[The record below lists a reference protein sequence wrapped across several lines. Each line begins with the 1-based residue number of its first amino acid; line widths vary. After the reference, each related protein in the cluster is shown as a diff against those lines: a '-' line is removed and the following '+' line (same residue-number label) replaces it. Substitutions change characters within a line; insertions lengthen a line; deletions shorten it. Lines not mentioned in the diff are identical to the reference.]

1 MAIKRIE
8 LLELFLVKREPYQND
23 NNKRMKKEGNWKR
36 MRERKERRKDRRKGK
51 GREEE
56 EKEEGEKGST
66 SLIALF
72 LYGSYLI
79 LPAKDE
85 RP

>member
-1 MAIKRIE
+1 M
-8 LLELFLVKREPYQND
+8 LVKREPYLND

-36 MRERKERRKDRRKGK
+36 VRERKERRKDWRKGK

-56 EKEEGEKGST
+56 EKEEGRKGSM

-72 LYGSYLI
+72 LFGAYLI
-79 LPAKDE
+79 LPVKDE
-85 RP
+85 